1 VLTLVLLS
9 ILALA
14 AGVLGGIVGTG
25 SSLILLP
32 LLVLLYGPRVAV
44 PIMGIAAVM
53 ANIGRVIAWWREV
66 RWRPVVAYSI
76 PGIPAAA
83 LGAHTLLNIPVSLVD
98 GFLAAFFLGMIPLR
112 RFANRRQL
120 RVRLWHM
127 AVAGA
132 ILGYLTGLVLS
143 TGPLSVP
150 IFTGYGLAGGAF
162 LGSEAASALLLY
174 LGKLTT
180 FQASGDLPLDVVERG
195 LVIGAALL
203 VGALLAKRIVR
214 RIHPRMFTLLIDGVL
229 VVGAVGML
237 ISLIQE
243 R

>member
-1 VLTLVLLS
+1 MLALVPLS

-32 LLVLLYGPRVAV
+32 VLVLLYGPRVAV
-44 PIMGIAAVM
+44 PIMGIAAVL
-53 ANIGRVIAWWREV
+53 ANVGRVIAWWRDI

-76 PGIPAAA
+76 PGVPAAA
-83 LGAHTLLNIPVSLVD
+83 LGAHTLLSIPPSLVD
-98 GFLAAFFLGMIPLR
+98 AFLAAFFLGMIPLR
-112 RFANRRQL
+112 RYASRRQL
-120 RVRLWHM
+120 RLRLWHL

-132 ILGYLTGLVLS
+132 VVGYLTGLVLS

-150 IFTGYGLAGGAF
+150 IFAGYGLAGGVF

-180 FQASGDLPLDVVERG
+180 FQASGELPIDVIVRG
-195 LVIGAALL
+195 LAIGSALL
-203 VGALLAKRIVR
+203 VGALVAKRIVR
-214 RIHPRMFTLLIDGVL
+214 RIHPRVFSLLIDGVL

-237 ISLIQE
+237 ISLIHD